1 MLWDV
6 GAGCG
11 SISIE
16 WLRANRRMRAIAIER
31 NSARREMIDRNCI
44 TLGTPALKVVDGE
57 APAALAGLPAPD
69 AIFIGGGLS
78 TAGLAEACWEPL
90 KPGGRLV
97 ANAVTVEGEAA
108 LFAARAR
115 WGGDLKR
122 IAISRADVIGPHLG
136 WRPLMPVTQYA
147 ATKPRSHS

>member
-1 MLWDV
+1 
-6 GAGCG
+6 
-11 SISIE
+11 
-16 WLRANRRMRAIAIER
+16 MRAIGIER
-31 NSARREMIDRNCI
+31 NPARREMMTRNCI
-44 TLGTPALKVVDGE
+44 TLGTPGLKIVDGE
-57 APAALAGLPAPD
+57 APAALAGLTPPD

-78 TAGLAEACWEPL
+78 AQGLADACWDAL

-115 WGGDLKR
+115 WGGDLTR

-147 ATKPRSHS
+147 AVKPRGPS